1 MRKFARREAAGSAL
15 SDDVHDDE
23 HVMEMEAYKIAAKL
37 FDATCRE
44 ESMLEFSRTEI
55 TY

>member
-1 MRKFARREAAGSAL
+1 MRKFSRRKAAESPL

-23 HVMEMEAYKIAAKL
+23 HVMEIEANKIAAKL
-37 FDATCRE
+37 FDATCRK
-44 ESMLEFSRTEI
+44 ESILEFSRTEI